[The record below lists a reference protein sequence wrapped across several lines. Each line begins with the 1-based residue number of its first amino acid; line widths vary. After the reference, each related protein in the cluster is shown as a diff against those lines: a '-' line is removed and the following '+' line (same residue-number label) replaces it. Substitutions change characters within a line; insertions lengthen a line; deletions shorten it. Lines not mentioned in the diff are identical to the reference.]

1 LTTKTVALLFCPTLD
16 STLLS
21 HREHTFGHRNFL
33 LTQGE
38 LMLQQCQ
45 RFLSDA
51 QFFFQGLGGL
61 GSDDFLQGGADLLH
75 LALRFTYTW
84 SEGYFLGFQRLAER
98 LGFLPHASQLR
109 SRLLLLSGLSRLAFP
124 LWLCRYRLGHLLS
137 PCRTLGLVE
146 DHKAPPRHQ
155 SRQANTGYH

>member
-1 LTTKTVALLFCPTLD
+1 MESVRAAHDPKPSHSLASKNGLDLLTTKTVALLFCPTLD

-61 GSDDFLQGGADLLH
+61 GSDFSSSAVSP
-75 LALRFTYTW
+75 AW
-84 SEGYFLGFQRLAER
+84 
-98 LGFLPHASQLR
+98 
-109 SRLLLLSGLSRLAFP
+109 
-124 LWLCRYRLGHLLS
+124 LS
-137 PCRTLGLVE
+137 PSGFAATGLVT
-146 DHKAPPRHQ
+146 
-155 SRQANTGYH
+155 S